1 MNSKM
6 KNKEKLQLLSKATN
20 GKELLIILNSI
31 K

>member
-1 MNSKM
+1 M

-20 GKELLIILNSI
+20 GKELLLIAQAILNSA

>member
-1 MNSKM
+1 M
-6 KNKEKLQLLSKATN
+6 KRKEKINLLSKAIN